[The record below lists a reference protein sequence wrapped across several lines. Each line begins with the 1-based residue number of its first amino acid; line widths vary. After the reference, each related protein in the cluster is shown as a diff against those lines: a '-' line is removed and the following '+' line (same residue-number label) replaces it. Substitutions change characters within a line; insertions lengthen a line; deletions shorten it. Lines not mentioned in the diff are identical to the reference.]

1 MRQRLYDHLLAR
13 PGGATPGELAALVFT
28 QPGRDVEFAHHLVAL
43 LLEPD
48 ARFHFD
54 DAAGRWGVRDHALLA
69 QPLDE
74 VEFVVVDL
82 ETTGRAPGATGI
94 IEIGAVRVRAGR
106 LHDTFTTLVNP
117 GHPIP
122 PFVAGLTGITDE
134 MVATAPPIAEALS
147 RFLAFAGSATLV
159 AHNAA
164 FDVRHLN
171 AARRA
176 WEGRGLDAPAV
187 CTLRLARRLMPELER
202 KGLDGVASA
211 LGLGVFD
218 RHRGL
223 GDARVTAEV
232 LCVFLERLVA
242 QGVPRL
248 GDLLAFQRQA
258 PDGLPWEVHVPLDR
272 LTDVPPLPGVY
283 RFFGEDGRLLYVGR
297 ARKLRDRLAGY
308 FASPESHS
316 SRTLALLRLVHDFT
330 FVTTGSEL
338 AAALLEARAIRDE
351 KPPHNRNRRH
361 LPRLGFLKL
370 NPRSHVP
377 RLAAT
382 HRLGTDRS
390 LYVGPFPNL
399 DHARKAQRGLARVF
413 GLHTRVGDPL
423 PHDVAR
429 YRERVEVF
437 RAFVEGRGE
446 FFAGPLPPDDRA
458 VLDDVQARQRAVGAV
473 LGRQNFVVL
482 LPTVERDAAQLYVV
496 LGGRLAFES
505 RIGADADLLA
515 AVRVV
520 RERYDRFQD
529 VPLGRADVEATTVL
543 AGWLRDRKREG
554 LLLRLDT
561 PSDFEN
567 RLDEL
572 VVTLH
577 DLRQRGP
584 LPAIDG
590 LA

>member
-1 MRQRLYDHLLAR
+1 MRQRLHDHLLAR
-13 PGGATPGELAALVFT
+13 PSGATPDELAALVFT
-28 QPGRDVEFAHHLVAL
+28 QPGRDPEFAHRLVAL

-54 DAAGRWGVRDHALLA
+54 GAAGRWTVRDHALLA
-69 QPLDE
+69 QPLGDT
-74 VEFVVVDL
+74 EFVVVDL
-82 ETTGRAPGATGI
+82 ETTGSAPGATGI
-94 IEIGAVRVRAGR
+94 IEIGAVRVRGGR

-117 GHPIP
+117 DQRIP
-122 PFVAGLTGITDE
+122 PFIAGLTGITDE
-134 MVATAPPIAEALS
+134 MVAAAPRIGDALP
-147 RFLAFAGSATLV
+147 RFLEFAGSAVLV
-159 AHNAA
+159 AHNAP
-164 FDVRHLN
+164 FDLGHLN
-171 AARRA
+171 AARRTC
-176 WEGRGLDAPAV
+176 EGRVLDAPAV

-202 KGLDGVASA
+202 KGLDSVASA
-211 LGLGVFD
+211 LGIGVFD

-232 LCVFLERLVA
+232 LCVFVDRLVA
-242 QGVPRL
+242 RGVRRL

-272 LTDVPPLPGVY
+272 LTDVPPLPGIY

-316 SRTLALLRLVHDFT
+316 SRTLALLRQVHDFH

-351 KPPHNRNRRH
+351 KPPHNKYRRH

-377 RLAAT
+377 RLAVT
-382 HRLGTDRS
+382 HRLGTDRG
-390 LYVGPFPNL
+390 LYVGPFGNL
-399 DHARKAQRGLARVF
+399 EQARKAQKALARVF

-423 PHDVAR
+423 PRDVSQ
-429 YRERVEVF
+429 YRERVEIY
-437 RAFVEGRGE
+437 RAFVEGRGD
-446 FFAGPLPPDDRA
+446 FFAGELPPDDRA
-458 VLDDVQARQRAVGAV
+458 ALDDVAARQRAVGAV
-473 LGRQNFVVL
+473 LTRQNFVVL
-482 LPTVERDAAQLYVV
+482 LPTVERDAAQLFVV

-505 RIGADADLLA
+505 RIGAATDLLA
-515 AVRVV
+515 AVRVI
-520 RERYDRFQD
+520 RERYERFQG
-529 VPLGRADVEATTVL
+529 VPLDRADIEATTVL

-554 LLLRLDT
+554 LLLRLDG
-561 PSDFEN
+561 PSDFEA

-572 VVTLH
+572 AVTLD

>member
-1 MRQRLYDHLLAR
+1 VRQRLYDHLLAR
-13 PGGATPGELAALVFT
+13 PDGATPDELAAIVFT
-28 QPGRDVEFAHHLVAL
+28 QPGRDREFAHRLVAL

-48 ARFHFD
+48 ARFRFD
-54 DAAGRWGVRDHALLA
+54 EVAGRWTVRDHELLA
-69 QPLDE
+69 QPLGDT
-74 VEFVVVDL
+74 EFVVVDL
-82 ETTGRAPGATGI
+82 ETTGGAPGASGI
-94 IEIGAVRVRAGR
+94 IEIGAVRVRGGR
-106 LHDTFTTLVNP
+106 LHDTFASLVNP
-117 GHPIP
+117 GVPIP
-122 PFVAGLTGITDE
+122 PFIQGLTGITDE
-134 MVATAPPIAEALS
+134 MVADAPRLAEALP
-147 RFLAFAGSATLV
+147 RFLEFAGDAVLV
-159 AHNAA
+159 AHNAP
-164 FDVRHLN
+164 FDVGHLT

-176 WEGRGLDAPAV
+176 HEGRPVDAAAV
-187 CTLRLARRLMPELER
+187 CTLRLARRLMPDLER
-202 KGLDGVASA
+202 KGLDSVASA
-211 LGLGVFD
+211 LGIAVFD

-232 LCVFLERLVA
+232 LTVFLERLVA

-248 GDLLAFQRQA
+248 GDLLAYQRQA
-258 PDGLPWEVHVPLDR
+258 PDGLPWEVHVALDR
-272 LTDVPPLPGVY
+272 LADVPARPGVY

-297 ARKLRDRLAGY
+297 ARKLRERLAGY

-351 KPPHNRNRRH
+351 RPPHNRNRRH

-399 DHARKAQRGLARVF
+399 HQARKAQKALARVF

-423 PHDVAR
+423 PKDVSQ

-437 RAFVEGRGE
+437 RAFVEGRGP
-446 FFAGPLPPDDRA
+446 FHAGELPPEDRA
-458 VLDDVQARQRAVGAV
+458 ALDDVVHRQRTIGAV
-473 LGRQNFVVL
+473 LTRQNFVVL

-496 LGGRLAFES
+496 LGGRLAFEA
-505 RIGADADLLA
+505 RIGADADFHA
-515 AVRVV
+515 AIRVI
-520 RERYDRFQD
+520 RERYDAFQN

-554 LLLRLDT
+554 LLLKLDA
-561 PSDFEN
+561 PSDFER

-584 LPAIDG
+584 VPAIDG

>member
-1 MRQRLYDHLLAR
+1 
-13 PGGATPGELAALVFT
+13 VFT
-28 QPGRDVEFAHHLVAL
+28 RPGRDREFAHRLVAL

-48 ARFHFD
+48 ARFRFD
-54 DAAGRWGVRDHALLA
+54 EVAGRWTVRDHALLA
-69 QPLDE
+69 RPLGDT
-74 VEFVVVDL
+74 EFVVVDL
-82 ETTGRAPGATGI
+82 ETTGGAPGPSGI
-94 IEIGAVRVRAGR
+94 IEIGAVRVRGGR

-117 GHPIP
+117 GVPIP
-122 PFVAGLTGITDE
+122 PFIQGLTGITDD
-134 MVATAPPIAEALS
+134 MVADAPRLPEAL
-147 RFLAFAGSATLV
+147 RCFLEFAGDAVLV
-159 AHNAA
+159 AHNAP
-164 FDVRHLN
+164 FDVGHLT

-176 WEGRGLDAPAV
+176 HEGVSLDAAAV
-187 CTLRLARRLMPELER
+187 CTLRLARRLMPDLER
-202 KGLDGVASA
+202 KGLDSVASA
-211 LGLGVFD
+211 LGIAVFD

-223 GDARVTAEV
+223 GDAKVTAEV
-232 LCVFLERLVA
+232 LCVFLERLVG

-248 GDLLAFQRQA
+248 GDLLAYQRQA

-272 LTDVPPLPGVY
+272 LADVPALPGVY
-283 RFFGEDGRLLYVGR
+283 RLFGEDGRLLYVGR
-297 ARKLRDRLAGY
+297 ARKLRERLAGY

-316 SRTLALLRLVHDFT
+316 SRTLALIRLVHDFT

-351 KPPHNRNRRH
+351 RPPHNRNRRH

-399 DHARKAQRGLARVF
+399 HQARQAQKALARVF

-423 PHDVAR
+423 PKDVSQ

-437 RAFVEGRGE
+437 RAFVEGHGPFHAGE
-446 FFAGPLPPDDRA
+446 LPPDDRA
-458 VLDDVQARQRAVGAV
+458 ALDDVVHRQRTIGAV
-473 LGRQNFVVL
+473 LTRQNFVVL

-496 LGGRLAFES
+496 LGGRLAFQA
-505 RIGADADLLA
+505 RIGADADFLA
-515 AVRVV
+515 AIRVI
-520 RERYDRFQD
+520 RERYDAFQN

-554 LLLRLDT
+554 LLMRLDG
-561 PSDFEN
+561 PSDFER

>member
-1 MRQRLYDHLLAR
+1 VR
-13 PGGATPGELAALVFT
+13 PGCWNVATT
-28 QPGRDVEFAHHLVAL
+28 RS
-43 LLEPD
+43 
-48 ARFHFD
+48 
-54 DAAGRWGVRDHALLA
+54 A
-69 QPLDE
+69 QPLTHR
-74 VEFVVVDL
+74 FASPTR
-82 ETTGRAPGATGI
+82 TTAAPRDGI
-94 IEIGAVRVRAGR
+94 IEIGAVRVRGGK
-106 LHDTFTTLVNP
+106 LYDTFTTLVNP

-122 PFVAGLTGITDE
+122 PFVVGLTGITDD
-134 MVATAPPIAEALS
+134 MVATAPPITEALP
-147 RFLAFAGSATLV
+147 RFLAFAGAAALV

-164 FDVRHLN
+164 FDMGHLN

-176 WEGRGLDAPAV
+176 QEGRGLDAPAV

-211 LGLGVFD
+211 LGLSIFD

-232 LCVFLERLVA
+232 LCVFLERLVGR
-242 QGVPRL
+242 GVPRL
-248 GDLLAFQRQA
+248 GDLLDFQRQA

-272 LTDVPPLPGVY
+272 LTDVPVLPGVY
-283 RFFGEDGRLLYVGR
+283 RLLAEDGRLLYVGR

-316 SRTLALLRLVHDFT
+316 SRTLALLRLVHDFS

-423 PHDVAR
+423 PKDVAL

-446 FFAGPLPPDDRA
+446 FRGALRPRTARPRRRAGAPAD
-458 VLDDVQARQRAVGAV
+458 
-473 LGRQNFVVL
+473 GR
-482 LPTVERDAAQLYVV
+482 
-496 LGGRLAFES
+496 
-505 RIGADADLLA
+505 
-515 AVRVV
+515 
-520 RERYDRFQD
+520 
-529 VPLGRADVEATTVL
+529 
-543 AGWLRDRKREG
+543 
-554 LLLRLDT
+554 
-561 PSDFEN
+561 
-567 RLDEL
+567 
-572 VVTLH
+572 
-577 DLRQRGP
+577 RG
-584 LPAIDG
+584 
-590 LA
+590 

>member
-13 PGGATPGELAALVFT
+13 PAGATPDELASLVFT
-28 QPGRDVEFAHHLVAL
+28 QPGRDAAFAHQLVAL

-48 ARFHFD
+48 ARFRFD
-54 DAAGRWGVRDHALLA
+54 ADAARWIVRDHALLA
-69 QPLDE
+69 ARLE
-74 VEFVVVDL
+74 ETEFVVVDL
-82 ETTGRAPGATGI
+82 ETTGGSPAASGI
-94 IEIGAVRVRAGR
+94 TEIGAVRVRGGR

-122 PFVAGLTGITDE
+122 PFVSGLTGITDE
-134 MVATAPPIAEALS
+134 MVADAPPIREALP
-147 RFLAFAGSATLV
+147 RFLDFAGSAVLV
-159 AHNAA
+159 AHNAG
-164 FDVRHLN
+164 FDMAHLN

-176 WEGRGLDAPAV
+176 HQGLAIDVPAV

-211 LGLGVFD
+211 LGIAVFD

-223 GDARVTAEV
+223 GDAKVTAEV

-242 QGVPRL
+242 RGVPRL

-258 PDGLPWEVHVPLDR
+258 PDGEPWEVHVPLDR
-272 LTDVPPLPGVY
+272 LADVPPVPGVY
-283 RFFGEDGRLLYVGR
+283 RLFGDDGRLLYVGR
-297 ARKLRDRLAGY
+297 ARKLRDRLTGY

-316 SRTLALLRLVHDFT
+316 RRTLELLRQVHDFT
-330 FVTTGSEL
+330 WLTTGSEL
-338 AAALLEARAIRDE
+338 AAAILEARLIRDE
-351 KPPHNRNRRH
+351 RPPHNRNRRH

-390 LYVGPFPNL
+390 LYVGPFGNL
-399 DHARKAQRGLARVF
+399 DQARKVQRALARIF

-423 PHDVAR
+423 PGDVSA
-429 YRERVEVF
+429 YRERVERY
-437 RAFVEGRGE
+437 RAFVEGRDDAAE
-446 FFAGPLPPDDRA
+446 IELPPEDRA
-458 VLDDVQARQRAVGAV
+458 VLDDVRARQRTVGAV
-473 LGRQNFVVL
+473 LTRQNFVVL
-482 LPTVERDAAQLYVV
+482 LPTVDREAAQLYVV

-505 RIGADADLLA
+505 RIGASADFLA
-515 AVRVV
+515 AVRVI
-520 RERYDRFQD
+520 RDRFEHFQGL
-529 VPLGRADVEATTVL
+529 PLGRADIEATTVL
-543 AGWLRDRKREG
+543 AGWIRDRKREG
-554 LLLRLDT
+554 LLLRLDG
-561 PSDFEN
+561 PSDIEA

-572 VVTLH
+572 AITLS

>member
-1 MRQRLYDHLLAR
+1 VRQRLYDHLLAR
-13 PGGATPGELAALVFT
+13 PDGATPEELAAIVFT
-28 QPGRDVEFAHHLVAL
+28 QPGRDPEFAHRLVAL

-48 ARFHFD
+48 ARFRFD
-54 DAAGRWGVRDHALLA
+54 EVAGRWTVRDHELLA
-69 QPLDE
+69 RPLADT
-74 VEFVVVDL
+74 EFVVVDL
-82 ETTGRAPGATGI
+82 ETTGGAPGPSGI
-94 IEIGAVRVRAGR
+94 IEIGAVRVRGGR

-117 GHPIP
+117 GVPIP
-122 PFVAGLTGITDE
+122 PFIVGLTGISDE
-134 MVATAPPIAEALS
+134 MVADAPRLPAALR
-147 RFLAFAGSATLV
+147 RFLEFAGDAVLV
-159 AHNAA
+159 AHNAP
-164 FDVRHLN
+164 FDVGHLT

-176 WEGRGLDAPAV
+176 HEGRPVDAAAV
-187 CTLRLARRLMPELER
+187 CTLRLARRLMPDLER
-202 KGLDGVASA
+202 KGLDSVASA
-211 LGLGVFD
+211 LGIAVFD

-223 GDARVTAEV
+223 GDAKVTAEV
-232 LCVFLERLVA
+232 LTVFLERLVA
-242 QGVPRL
+242 RGVPRL
-248 GDLLAFQRQA
+248 GDLLAYQRQA

-272 LTDVPPLPGVY
+272 LADVPALPGVY

-297 ARKLRDRLAGY
+297 ARKLRERLAGY

-316 SRTLALLRLVHDFT
+316 SRTLQLLRLVHDFT

-351 KPPHNRNRRH
+351 RPPHNRNRRH

-399 DHARKAQRGLARVF
+399 HQARQAQKALARVF
-413 GLHTRVGDPL
+413 GLHTPVGDTL
-423 PHDVAR
+423 PNDVSQ
-429 YRERVEVF
+429 YRERVDVF
-437 RAFVEGRGE
+437 RAFVEGDGSFHAGE
-446 FFAGPLPPDDRA
+446 LPPDDRA
-458 VLDDVQARQRAVGAV
+458 ALDDVVQRQRTIGAV
-473 LGRQNFVVL
+473 LTRQNFVVL

-505 RIGADADLLA
+505 RIGADSDFLA
-515 AVRVV
+515 AIRVI
-520 RERYDRFQD
+520 RERYDAFQN

-554 LLLRLDT
+554 LLMRLDGPT
-561 PSDFEN
+561 DFER

>member
-1 MRQRLYDHLLAR
+1 VRQRLHDYLLAR
-13 PGGATPGELAALVFT
+13 PTGATPDELAAIVFT
-28 QPGRDVEFAHHLVAL
+28 QPGGDPAFAHHLVAL

-54 DAAGRWGVRDHALLA
+54 DAAGRWCVRDHTLLE
-69 QPLDE
+69 QPLRDT
-74 VEFVVVDL
+74 EFVVVDL
-82 ETTGRAPGATGI
+82 ETTGSAPGATGI
-94 IEIGAVRVRAGR
+94 IEIGAVRVRGGR

-117 GHPIP
+117 GQRIP
-122 PFVAGLTGITDE
+122 PFIEGLTGITNE
-134 MVATAPPIAEALS
+134 MIADAPPIGEALP
-147 RFLAFAGSATLV
+147 RFLEFAGAAVLV

-164 FDVRHLN
+164 FDMGHLN
-171 AARRA
+171 VARRVC
-176 WEGRGLDAPAV
+176 EGRALDAPAV

-202 KGLDGVASA
+202 KGLDSVASA
-211 LGLGVFD
+211 LGIAVFD

-223 GDARVTAEV
+223 GDARITAEV
-232 LCVFLERLVA
+232 LCVFVERLVE
-242 QGVPRL
+242 QGVARL
-248 GDLLAFQRQA
+248 GDLLAYQRQA

-272 LTDVPPLPGVY
+272 LNDVPPTPGVY

-316 SRTLALLRLVHDFT
+316 SRTLEMLRQVYDFQ

-338 AAALLEARAIRDE
+338 AAALMEARAIRDE
-351 KPPHNRNRRH
+351 RPSHNKNRRH

-377 RLAAT
+377 RLAVT

-390 LYVGPFPNL
+390 IYVGPFPNL
-399 DHARKAQRGLARVF
+399 DHARKAQKALARVF

-423 PHDVAR
+423 PNDVGV
-429 YRERVEVF
+429 YRERVEVY
-437 RAFVEGRGE
+437 RAFVEGRGD
-446 FFAGPLPPDDRA
+446 FFVGELPVDDRA
-458 VLDDVQARQRAVGAV
+458 ALDEVRARQRAVGAV
-473 LGRQNFVVL
+473 LTRQNFVVL

-515 AVRVV
+515 AVRVI
-520 RERYDRFQD
+520 RERYEHFQG
-529 VPLGRADVEATTVL
+529 VPLGRADLEVTTVL

-554 LLLRLDT
+554 LLLRLEG
-561 PSDFEN
+561 PSDIET

-572 VVTLH
+572 AVTLS

-590 LA
+590 LV

>member
-13 PGGATPGELAALVFT
+13 PAGATPGELAALVFT
-28 QPGRDVEFAHHLVAL
+28 QPGRDAEFAHRLVAL

-48 ARFHFD
+48 ARFYFD
-54 DAAGRWGVRDHALLA
+54 EAAGRWSVRDHALLA
-69 QPLDE
+69 QPLAE
-74 VEFVVVDL
+74 TEFVVVDL

-94 IEIGAVRVRAGR
+94 IEIGAVRVRGGR

-122 PFVAGLTGITDE
+122 PFIVGLTGITDE
-134 MVATAPPIAEALS
+134 MVATAPPIGEALP
-147 RFLAFAGSATLV
+147 RFLAFAGSAALV

-164 FDVRHLN
+164 FDIGHLT

-176 WEGRGLDAPAV
+176 FEGRGLDVPAV
-187 CTLRLARRLMPELER
+187 CTLRLARRLMPDLER
-202 KGLDGVASA
+202 KGLDSVASA
-211 LGLGVFD
+211 LGLSIFD

-223 GDARVTAEV
+223 GDARVTGEM
-232 LCVFLERLVA
+232 LCVFLEQLVA
-242 QGVPRL
+242 RGVPRL

-272 LTDVPPLPGVY
+272 LTDVPAAPGVY
-283 RFFGEDGRLLYVGR
+283 RLLGEDGRLLYVGR
-297 ARKLRDRLAGY
+297 ARRLRDRLAGY

-330 FVTTGSEL
+330 FAITGSEL

-390 LYVGPFPNL
+390 LYIGPFPNL
-399 DHARKAQRGLARVF
+399 EHARKAQRALARVF

-423 PHDVAR
+423 PGDVAR

-437 RAFVEGRGE
+437 RAFVEERGD
-446 FFAGPLPPDDRA
+446 FFAGALPTEDRA
-458 VLDDVQARQRAVGAV
+458 VLDDVRARQRTTGAV
-473 LGRQNFVVL
+473 LARQNFVVL
-482 LPTVERDAAQLYVV
+482 LPTIERDAAQLYVV
-496 LGGRLAFES
+496 LGGRLAFEA

-520 RERYDRFQD
+520 RERYDHFQD

-554 LLLRLDT
+554 LLLRLDG

>member
-1 MRQRLYDHLLAR
+1 MRQRLHDYLLAR
-13 PGGATPGELAALVFT
+13 PEGATPDELAALVFT
-28 QPGRDVEFAHHLVAL
+28 QPGGDAAFARHLVAL

-54 DAAGRWGVRDHALLA
+54 DAAGRWRVRDHALLA
-69 QPLDE
+69 RLLGE
-74 VEFVVVDL
+74 TEFVVVDL
-82 ETTGRAPGATGI
+82 ETTGGAPGATGI
-94 IEIGAVRVRAGR
+94 IEIGAVRVRGGK

-117 GHPIP
+117 GQRIP
-122 PFVAGLTGITDE
+122 PFVEGLTGITNE
-134 MVATAPPIAEALS
+134 MVADAPPIGEALP
-147 RFLAFAGSATLV
+147 RFLAFAGEAVLV
-159 AHNAA
+159 AHNAL
-164 FDVRHLN
+164 FDMGHLN
-171 AARRA
+171 AARRVS
-176 WEGRGLDAPAV
+176 EGRAIDVPAV
-187 CTLRLARRLMPELER
+187 CTLRLARRLMPELDR
-202 KGLDGVASA
+202 KGLDSVASA
-211 LGLGVFD
+211 LGIAVFD

-223 GDARVTAEV
+223 GDARITAEV
-232 LCVFLERLVA
+232 LCVFVEQLVGR
-242 QGVPRL
+242 GVTRL
-248 GDLLAFQRQA
+248 GDLLAYQRQA

-272 LTDVPPLPGVY
+272 LNDVPPLPGVY

-308 FASPESHS
+308 FASPENHS
-316 SRTLALLRLVHDFT
+316 GRTLEMLRLVHDFQI
-330 FVTTGSEL
+330 VTTGSEL

-351 KPPHNRNRRH
+351 RPSYNKYRRH

-390 LYVGPFPNL
+390 IYVGPFPNL
-399 DHARKAQRGLARVF
+399 HHARQAQKALARVF
-413 GLHTRVGDPL
+413 GLHTRVGDPV
-423 PHDVAR
+423 PRDVAV
-429 YRERVEVF
+429 YRERVDVY
-437 RAFVEGRGE
+437 RAFVEGRGD
-446 FFAGPLPPDDRA
+446 FFVGELPPEDRA
-458 VLDDVQARQRAVGAV
+458 ALDDMRARQRAVGAV
-473 LGRQNFVVL
+473 LTRQNFVVL
-482 LPTVERDAAQLYVV
+482 LPTVEREAAQLYVV

-520 RERYDRFQD
+520 RERYEHFQGL
-529 VPLGRADVEATTVL
+529 PLGRADVEATTVL

-554 LLLRLDT
+554 LLLRLEG
-561 PSDFEN
+561 PNDFEA

-572 VVTLH
+572 AVTLS

-590 LA
+590 LV

>member
-1 MRQRLYDHLLAR
+1 VRQRLYDHLLAR
-13 PGGATPGELAALVFT
+13 PDGATPDELAAIVFT
-28 QPGRDVEFAHHLVAL
+28 QPGRDLEFAHRLVGL

-48 ARFHFD
+48 ARFRFD
-54 DAAGRWGVRDHALLA
+54 DVVGRWTVRDHELLA
-69 QPLDE
+69 RPLADT
-74 VEFVVVDL
+74 EFVVVDL
-82 ETTGRAPGATGI
+82 ETTGGAPGSSGI
-94 IEIGAVRVRAGR
+94 IEIGAVRVRGGR

-117 GHPIP
+117 GVPIP
-122 PFVAGLTGITDE
+122 PFIVGLTGINDD
-134 MVATAPPIAEALS
+134 MVADAPRLPDALR
-147 RFLAFAGSATLV
+147 RFLEFAGDAVLV
-159 AHNAA
+159 AHNAP
-164 FDVRHLN
+164 FDVGHLT

-176 WEGRGLDAPAV
+176 HEGRPVDAAAV

-202 KGLDGVASA
+202 KGLDSVASA
-211 LGLGVFD
+211 LGIAVFD

-242 QGVPRL
+242 RGVPRL
-248 GDLLAFQRQA
+248 GDLLAYQRQA

-272 LTDVPPLPGVY
+272 LADVPALPGVY
-283 RFFGEDGRLLYVGR
+283 RLLGEDGRLLYVGR
-297 ARKLRDRLAGY
+297 ARKLRERLAGY
-308 FASPESHS
+308 FASPESHA
-316 SRTLALLRLVHDFT
+316 SRTLQLIRLVHDFT

-351 KPPHNRNRRH
+351 RPPHNRNRRH

-382 HRLGTDRS
+382 HRLGTDRGI
-390 LYVGPFPNL
+390 YVGPFANL
-399 DHARKAQRGLARVF
+399 HQAREAQKALARVF

-423 PHDVAR
+423 PNDVSQ
-429 YRERVEVF
+429 YRERVEIF
-437 RAFVEGRGE
+437 RAFVEGRGP
-446 FFAGPLPPDDRA
+446 FHAGELPPDDRA
-458 VLDDVQARQRAVGAV
+458 ALDDVVQRQRTIGAV
-473 LGRQNFVVL
+473 LTRQNFVVL
-482 LPTVERDAAQLYVV
+482 LPTVERDAAQLFVV

-505 RIGADADLLA
+505 RIGADADFLA
-515 AVRVV
+515 AIRVI
-520 RERYDRFQD
+520 RERYDAFQN

-554 LLLRLDT
+554 LLMRLDG
-561 PSDFEN
+561 PSDFER